1 MFLTIVVSSLARAQE
16 DRARCV
22 CVCVRMCACVCVRQT
37 EMIDRFGLEATSMRK
52 ASVVNK
58 MAGRV
63 LVGRGHGGLGV
74 GGPVRVGYY
83 EMECTIG
90 KGNFAV
96 VKLATHIV
104 TKTKVSS
111 SARKLCQSLLT
122 GRRICVPFLSASALF
137 SPSFIYLFI
146 YFLRGQHLFM

>member
-1 MFLTIVVSSLARAQE
+1 M
-16 DRARCV
+16 
-22 CVCVRMCACVCVRQT
+22 RQRQ
-37 EMIDRFGLEATSMRK
+37 MIDRFGLAATSMRR

-63 LVGRGHGGLGV
+63 VVGRSHGGLGV

-111 SARKLCQSLLT
+111 AAGKLSQSCSHLCAIFECVCFFWT
-122 GRRICVPFLSASALF
+122 GVCVFDKWLSVGNKRAGSDFDLR
-137 SPSFIYLFI
+137 SFNLYI
-146 YFLRGQHLFM
+146 

>member
-1 MFLTIVVSSLARAQE
+1 
-16 DRARCV
+16 
-22 CVCVRMCACVCVRQT
+22 
-37 EMIDRFGLEATSMRK
+37 MRK

-63 LVGRGHGGLGV
+63 VVGRSHGGLGV

-111 SARKLCQSLLT
+111 PAGKPDQSCSQGLS
-122 GRRICVPFLSASALF
+122 ICVPFLSASAVLEWCV
-137 SPSFIYLFI
+137 PVCI
-146 YFLRGQHLFM
+146 

>member
-1 MFLTIVVSSLARAQE
+1 
-16 DRARCV
+16 
-22 CVCVRMCACVCVRQT
+22 
-37 EMIDRFGLEATSMRK
+37 MRK

-63 LVGRGHGGLGV
+63 LVGRSHGGLGV

-111 SARKLCQSLLT
+111 SAGELGQSCSQGLS
-122 GRRICVPFLSASALF
+122 ICVPFLSASAF
-137 SPSFIYLFI
+137 WDWCVCMCV
-146 YFLRGQHLFM
+146 RV